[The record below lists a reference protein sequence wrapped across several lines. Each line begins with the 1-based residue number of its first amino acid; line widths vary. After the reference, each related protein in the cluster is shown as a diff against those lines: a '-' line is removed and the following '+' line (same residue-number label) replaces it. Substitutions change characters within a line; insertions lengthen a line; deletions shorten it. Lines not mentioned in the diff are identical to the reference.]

1 MIVQTNR
8 RVCMAAINPVIT
20 IDQQS
25 LLRRFTGKFR
35 PHKQNNLSSE
45 TISKKDVQRL
55 ITAANKLG
63 RSGLRDA
70 TIIMMAYAHGL
81 KVSEITNLK
90 WSHIDLDKGT
100 LLVSRLKNGRKT
112 IHPLTD
118 LEIDGLRKLED
129 KNSNLEFVF
138 VTDRQLPL
146 TGSHVRHLV
155 RRAGKEAGLRL
166 EIDPEMLSSAC
177 KYNFIYNRQMIPS
190 TQH

>member
-1 MIVQTNR
+1 
-8 RVCMAAINPVIT
+8 MAAINPVSSIER
-20 IDQQS
+20 QS

-35 PHKQNNLSSE
+35 HQKPSKLSGESLSKQ
-45 TISKKDVQRL
+45 DVQRL

-90 WSHIDLDKGT
+90 WCHLDLDKGT

-118 LEIDGLRKLED
+118 LEIDELRKLE
-129 KNSNLEFVF
+129 NSNPNLVYVF
-138 VTDRQLPL
+138 VTEHNSPLTDSHIRQLI
-146 TGSHVRHLV
+146 RK
-155 RRAGKEAGLRL
+155 AGKEAGLRL

-177 KYNFIYNRQMIPS
+177 KYNFIYNRQMLPS
-190 TQH
+190 IQH